1 MAKKNYTVQS
11 GLTLTELLLT
21 MAISTIVI
29 IGIGVLIVDTQR
41 GWNVM
46 YSRIYA
52 DVVTDSYVARRT
64 FDSIVRKASSK
75 HFLVDGDGNWIEVYY
90 YADSN
95 SAVTDRYARFYY
107 DDGSNTLNIEYGKLD
122 PRETLTNQTVCENVS
137 DCVFKGIGRS
147 AQMILALDNDSRT
160 VTTVSSAVMHNQ

>member
-75 HFLVDGDGNWIEVYY
+75 HFLVDGDGNCFGWCRVGAEAAGRCSEAVEV
-90 YADSN
+90 
-95 SAVTDRYARFYY
+95 RW
-107 DDGSNTLNIEYGKLD
+107 
-122 PRETLTNQTVCENVS
+122 
-137 DCVFKGIGRS
+137 
-147 AQMILALDNDSRT
+147 
-160 VTTVSSAVMHNQ
+160 AVMSRDERRNSI